1 MSRSD
6 CISNRNI
13 KIIASYVAHKLGGYG
28 DLFGGLS
35 YPAEYRSPEHFFLD
49 ECQWT
54 TLQTFQHLLRR
65 GKSMVGEPYF
75 YFHCG
80 AFSSSLQHPAALNGF
95 SHLFSSPSHAFR
107 SLPYVSKS
115 FTGMKE
121 IELISPPSYDERAGK
136 LRTLL
141 KLTYDKDADI
151 NGDYIGHT
159 FTRGLIAA
167 IPTAWGGKPASIRQ
181 PLNPCDPEI
190 LFSAEPE
197 FSSYNLDLTVDGD
210 SMTVRAS
217 EGAPRR
223 IIGKKIFLEPESR
236 NGCDLYLSRHT
247 DCGTTSAPNGK
258 SREAFLVTDT
268 VKLNDRIL
276 LKAGEIYKAPYYILD
291 VTYERPSVRDRISQF
306 IQLCRKNRQAQGT
319 FSNGI
324 PGLREMPASENKSYQ
339 VLKRENV
346 ALMEAVNKAN
356 DHSSNLKKRLEEVT
370 SDLERAR
377 EEIHRFK
384 QGVDTRV
391 RELAEQLKKY
401 GELRRYLSPKLSEK
415 ILSSGE
421 KLHTEPHNKMM
432 TVVFTDI
439 RNFSACTESIG
450 PEALFPLLDKYFS
463 EMTKI
468 IHHYDGTLN
477 KMIGDGMLIFFGD
490 PIPAEDHAEKAVLMA
505 VEMQNKVAELKKDWL
520 ERGHDFGIGIGIN
533 TGTMTVGTIGSD
545 MHKDYTVIGNQV
557 NVASRLESLAKPGQI
572 LISHQTYRELRHP
585 AQVEKIGEIQVTGL
599 REPVTTYNV
608 KVTQEALPCFHD
620 EPRYRI

>member
-1 MSRSD
+1 MLSVNN

-13 KIIASYVAHKLGGYG
+13 KIIAAYVAHKLGGYG
-28 DLFGGLS
+28 DLFGALS
-35 YPAEYRSPEHFFLD
+35 YPGEYRSPEHFFLD
-49 ECQWT
+49 ESQWT
-54 TLQTFQHLLRR
+54 TLQTFQHLLRK

-75 YFHCG
+75 YFWCG
-80 AFSSSLQHPAALNGF
+80 AFSSSLQPSAALHGF
-95 SHLFSSPSHAFR
+95 SHLFSSPSNAFK

-115 FTGMKE
+115 FTAMKK
-121 IELISPPSYDERAGK
+121 IEMISPPSYDERAGK

-141 KLTYDKDADI
+141 KLTYDKDTDI

-167 IPTAWGGKPASIRQ
+167 IPTAWGVKPASIRQ
-181 PLNPCDPEI
+181 PLNPCDPEV
-190 LFSAEPE
+190 LFSKEPE

-210 SMTVRAS
+210 SMTVKAS
-217 EGAPRR
+217 GDARRR
-223 IIGKKIFLEPESR
+223 IIGKKIFLDPESR

-247 DCGTTSAPNGK
+247 DCGAGSIPNEK

-291 VTYERPSVRDRISQF
+291 VTYERSSLRDRISQF
-306 IQLCRKNRQAQGT
+306 IHLCRKNRQAQGT
-319 FSNGI
+319 LSNVI
-324 PGLREMPASENKSYQ
+324 PGLREMSGSEKKGYQ
-339 VLKRENV
+339 HLKRENT
-346 ALMEAVNKAN
+346 ALMEAVSKAT
-356 DHSSNLKKRLEEVT
+356 DYSTNLKKRLEEVT

-384 QGVDTRV
+384 QGVDTKV

-401 GELRRYLSPKLSEK
+401 AELRRYLSPKLSEK

-421 KLHTEPHNKMM
+421 KFPTEPHNKMM

-439 RNFSACTESIG
+439 RNFSSCAESID

-477 KMIGDGMLIFFGD
+477 KMIGDGLLIFFGD

-505 VEMQNKVAELKKDWL
+505 VEMQRKVAELKKDWL
-520 ERGHDFGIGIGIN
+520 EHGHDFGIGIGIN

-572 LISHQTYRELRHP
+572 LISHRTYRELKQP
-585 AQVEKIGEIQVTGL
+585 AQVEKVGEILVTGL
-599 REPVTTYNV
+599 RDPVTTYNV
-608 KVTQEALPCFHD
+608 KVT
-620 EPRYRI
+620 